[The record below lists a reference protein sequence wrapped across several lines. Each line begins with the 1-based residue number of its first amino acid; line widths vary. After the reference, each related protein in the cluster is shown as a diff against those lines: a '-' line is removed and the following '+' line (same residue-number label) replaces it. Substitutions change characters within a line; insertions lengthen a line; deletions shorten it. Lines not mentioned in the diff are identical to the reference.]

1 MLKVELTE
9 NYAGVKISGDYNDL
23 DNLYD
28 SIHYFIKEEPN
39 SLGEYIMQNHIY
51 GFLYDVRHAYQ
62 GDREAILVDNY
73 LQDDKRKWLEIR
85 KKDVTEHN
93 MYFCFNY
100 LLPDIFLDMILIKF
114 FMRNIDKKVNDV
126 YNPYINM
133 VNYFYSLVLHSL
145 EKLLTEI
152 KFNKVKKGLLESVV
166 TDSIFIP
173 QWFEIISIDY
183 SKMTKKQRE
192 KEFMHIMDAIYNY
205 GDYED
210 YLKMKIDMGKLCKEK
225 NCSLDDLHYEDYP
238 EEIEW

>member
-9 NYAGVKISGDYNDL
+9 NYAGVTIYGDYNDL
-23 DNLYD
+23 DFLYE
-28 SIHYFIKEEPN
+28 SISYLIDGDP
-39 SLGEYIMQNHIY
+39 SSDGEYTMQNHLY

-62 GDREAILVDNY
+62 GDREAVLVDNY
-73 LQDDKRKWLEIR
+73 LQDFKRKWLEIR
-85 KKDVTEHN
+85 KKDATEHN
-93 MYFCFNY
+93 VYFCFNY
-100 LLPDIFLDMILIKF
+100 LLPDIFLDMVLIKYF
-114 FMRNIDKKVNDV
+114 IRKVDKKVNDV

-145 EKLLTEI
+145 ENMLTEI
-152 KFNKVKKGLLESVV
+152 KFNKIKKGLLESVV

-183 SKMTKKQRE
+183 SKMNKKQRE

-210 YLKMKIDMGKLCKEK
+210 YLKMKIYMEKLCKEK

>member
-62 GDREAILVDNY
+62 GDREAILIDNY
-73 LQDDKRKWLEIR
+73 LQEDKRKWLGLK
-85 KKDVTEHN
+85 KKDITEHN
-93 MYFCFNY
+93 MYFSFNY
-100 LLPDIFLDMILIKF
+100 LLPDIFLDMILIKN
-114 FMRNIDKKVNDV
+114 FMRNIDKKVNDI
-126 YNPYINM
+126 YNPYINQ

-145 EKLLTEI
+145 ENMLTEI
-152 KFNKVKKGLLESVV
+152 KFNKIKKGFMNAFTYDKL
-166 TDSIFIP
+166 FIP
-173 QWFEIISIDY
+173 QWFEIIAIDY
-183 SKMTKKQRE
+183 AKMTKKQRE
-192 KEFMHIMDAIYNY
+192 KEFMHTMNEIYNY
-205 GDYED
+205 MDYED
-210 YLKMKIDMGKLCKEK
+210 YYNMKKELEKLCEER
-225 NCSLDDLHYEDYP
+225 NCNLDNLHYDDFP

>member
-9 NYAGVKISGDYNDL
+9 NYAGVTIYGDYNDL
-23 DNLYD
+23 DFLYD
-28 SIHYFIKEEPN
+28 SINYLIN
-39 SLGEYIMQNHIY
+39 GDSSSGGEYTMQNHLY
-51 GFLYDVRHAYQ
+51 AFLYDVRHAYQ

-73 LQDDKRKWLEIR
+73 MQDYKRKWLEIR

-93 MYFCFNY
+93 VYYCFNY
-100 LLPDIFLDMILIKF
+100 LLPDIFLDMVLIKHF
-114 FMRNIDKKVNDV
+114 IRNFDKKVNDV

-145 EKLLTEI
+145 ENMLTET
-152 KFNKVKKGLLESVV
+152 KFNKIKKGLLESVV
-166 TDSIFIP
+166 TDSMFIP

-205 GDYED
+205 SDYED
-210 YLKMKIDMGKLCKEK
+210 YLKMKIDIEKLCKEK
-225 NCSLDDLHYEDYP
+225 NCLLDDLHYEDYP

>member
-9 NYAGVKISGDYNDL
+9 NYAGVTIYGDYNDL
-23 DNLYD
+23 DFLYD
-28 SIHYFIKEEPN
+28 SISYLIHGDPSSY
-39 SLGEYIMQNHIY
+39 GEYTMQNHLY

-73 LQDDKRKWLEIR
+73 LQNYKRKWLEIR

-93 MYFCFNY
+93 VYFCFNY
-100 LLPDIFLDMILIKF
+100 LLPDIFLDMVLIKHF
-114 FMRNIDKKVNDV
+114 IRKVDKKVNDV

-133 VNYFYSLVLHSL
+133 VNYFYSLALHSL
-145 EKLLTEI
+145 ENILTEI
-152 KFNKVKKGLLESVV
+152 KFNKIKKGLLESVV

-192 KEFMHIMDAIYNY
+192 KDFMHIMDAIYNY
-205 GDYED
+205 SDYED
-210 YLKMKIDMGKLCKEK
+210 YLKMKIDIEKLCKEK

>member
-9 NYAGVKISGDYNDL
+9 NYAGVTIYGDYNDL
-23 DNLYD
+23 DFLYD
-28 SIHYFIKEEPN
+28 SISYLIHGDPSSY
-39 SLGEYIMQNHIY
+39 GEYTMQNHLY

-73 LQDDKRKWLEIR
+73 LQNYKRKWLEIR

-93 MYFCFNY
+93 VYFCFNY
-100 LLPDIFLDMILIKF
+100 LLPDIFLDMVLIKHF
-114 FMRNIDKKVNDV
+114 IRKVDKKVNDV

-133 VNYFYSLVLHSL
+133 VNYFYSLVLHSI
-145 EKLLTEI
+145 ENILTEI
-152 KFNKVKKGLLESVV
+152 KFNKIKKGLLESVV

-210 YLKMKIDMGKLCKEK
+210 YLKMKIDIEKLCKEK